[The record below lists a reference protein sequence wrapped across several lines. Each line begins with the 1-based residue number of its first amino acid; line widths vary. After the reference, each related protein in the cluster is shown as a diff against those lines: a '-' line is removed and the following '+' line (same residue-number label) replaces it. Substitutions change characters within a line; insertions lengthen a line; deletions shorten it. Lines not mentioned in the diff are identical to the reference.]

1 MTPRPSCLTCR
12 HSEPCQLDTLT
23 LECRR
28 YPPTII
34 FHPDADEPFMAFPQV
49 IEGDYCG
56 EWAEEQET
64 T

>member
-1 MTPRPSCLTCR
+1 MTPSCLTCR

-28 YPPTII
+28 YPPTTHII
-34 FHPDADEPFMAFPQV
+34 DNEPFMAFPQV

-56 EWAEEQET
+56 EWEPEQET